1 MMTVM
6 VMLTMMMVTVTVV
19 MTATM
24 MMTVTLM
31 MMDSDEDDSGVT
43 TVRVLLEEKMCRDNP
58 FHFCSYTH
66 TQVLGPHPEPEVSTQ
81 VLNKN

>member
-1 MMTVM
+1 MMMTVM

-31 MMDSDEDDSGVT
+31 MMDSYDDDSGVA
-43 TVRVLLEEKMCRDNP
+43 TVRVRPPPN
-58 FHFCSYTH
+58 S
-66 TQVLGPHPEPEVSTQ
+66 GGS
-81 VLNKN
+81 

>member
-1 MMTVM
+1 MMMTVM

-31 MMDSDEDDSGVT
+31 MMDSYDDDSGVA
-43 TVRVLLEEKMCRDNP
+43 TVRVPLEEKMCLR
-58 FHFCSYTH
+58 
-66 TQVLGPHPEPEVSTQ
+66 
-81 VLNKN
+81 